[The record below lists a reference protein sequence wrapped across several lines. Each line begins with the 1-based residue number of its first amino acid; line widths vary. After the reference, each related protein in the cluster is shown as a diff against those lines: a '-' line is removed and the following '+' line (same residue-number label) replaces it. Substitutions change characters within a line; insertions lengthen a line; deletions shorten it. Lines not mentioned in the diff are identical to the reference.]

1 MSTVPHRPTFGL
13 ALAAS
18 IFIGVIAEEARAE
31 TAPARVEGQASSPS
45 AAAGNNEQA
54 PPSDPSAA
62 PSSPAPPTTSSPGA
76 APAKAAPLAPAA
88 EATPDSVRPPP
99 LHVEYVQYGVAV
111 AVEMNVSAGAT
122 CPEDAQAPCILGSG
136 GGLAIRLGYRAP
148 GPWYVGGAYEFIKMD
163 SSNLYRLGIF
173 QQLRAELRYLPDIG
187 LRAAPYVTV
196 GLGGMAYGNE
206 WGVETGGGL
215 VFAGAGVEIEVSRT
229 ALLGVSFV
237 YRPVLIAPWRDT
249 AGQQRDLG
257 VAQFIG
263 FDFLLEIRTEIGRR

>member
-1 MSTVPHRPTFGL
+1 MRHRPRLGLTSRL
-13 ALAAS
+13 ALLVALGVATQATAARGQGAQGS
-18 IFIGVIAEEARAE
+18 VATTTTPAAPEASSTKA
-31 TAPARVEGQASSPS
+31 APASAPASGE
-45 AAAGNNEQA
+45 AG
-54 PPSDPSAA
+54 D
-62 PSSPAPPTTSSPGA
+62 PAPPLRPTIDA
-76 APAKAAPLAPAA
+76 APDP
-88 EATPDSVRPPP
+88 SRPPP

-111 AVEMNVSAGAT
+111 AVEMNISAGAT
-122 CPEDAQAPCILGSG
+122 CPENVRTPCILGSG
-136 GGLAIRLGYRAP
+136 GGLALRLGYRAP
-148 GPWYVGGAYEFIKMD
+148 GPWYVGGAYEFVKMD

-173 QQLRAELRYLPDIG
+173 QQVRAELRYLPDIG
-187 LRAAPYVTV
+187 LRAAPFVTV

-229 ALLGVSFV
+229 ALLGMNFV
-237 YRPVLIAPWRDT
+237 YRPVLVAPWRDT

>member
-1 MSTVPHRPTFGL
+1 VLHRPTPGL

-18 IFIGVIAEEARAE
+18 IFIGVIAEGARAE
-31 TAPARVEGQASSPS
+31 TAPARVEGQTSSSS
-45 AAAGNNEQA
+45 AAASTDEQA
-54 PPSDPSAA
+54 LTSDPSAV
-62 PSSPAPPTTSSPGA
+62 SSPAPPTTTSPGG
-76 APAKAAPLAPAA
+76 APPKAAPLASATPAA
-88 EATPDSVRPPP
+88 EATPDKVRPPP
-99 LHVEYVQYGVAV
+99 LHVEYIQYGVAV
-111 AVEMNVSAGAT
+111 AVEMNVSAGET

>member
-1 MSTVPHRPTFGL
+1 MSTVPHRPTYGL

-18 IFIGVIAEEARAE
+18 ILIGVITEKARAE
-31 TAPARVEGQASSPS
+31 TAPARVEGEASSSS
-45 AAAGNNEQA
+45 AAASAGEQA
-54 PPSDPSAA
+54 PPGKPSGVV
-62 PSSPAPPTTSSPGA
+62 SSPVPPTMTSPGA
-76 APAKAAPLAPAA
+76 APAEAAPLTPTT
-88 EATPDSVRPPP
+88 EATTDSVRPPP
-99 LHVEYVQYGVAV
+99 LHAEYIQYGVAV